1 MADRR
6 SPPKPTLPAPVRPRS
21 ARVGAGLVRWHAAGQ
36 GPPLVL
42 VHGLAGSWRWWERAL
57 PDLARQ
63 HECHMLDLPRFGA
76 ALHPDDTAEWIAGWL
91 EAVGL
96 GAGCLVGHSLGGAA
110 AASLVAHRPG
120 AVDALVLVAPVGVPT
135 GRRPA
140 GYALPLLTA
149 LATSRPRFARRLGTD
164 LLRAG
169 PASLLRGA
177 LYAVRADVR
186 ERARDVHLPTLLVW
200 GERDPL
206 VPAELAEEW
215 RRAIPHARL
224 VLIPRTGHVPMLER
238 PQAFAA
244 ALEEFLDDARDL
256 RGRGPVRH
264 VRLPGDHPQA
274 PVGEQP
280 RDALR
285 PFLGDDGVAA
295 APHHE
300 RRVP

>member
-1 MADRR
+1 MADGGASLTTR
-6 SPPKPTLPAPVRPRS
+6 VRPRS
-21 ARVGAGLVRWHAAGQ
+21 ARAGAGLVRWHAAGQ

-57 PDLARQ
+57 PDLARR

-76 ALHPDDTAEWIAGWL
+76 ALHPHETAEWIADWL
-91 EAVGL
+91 EAARL

-110 AASLVAHRPG
+110 AASLVADRPG

-149 LATSRPRFARRLGTD
+149 VATSRPRFARRLGTD
-164 LLRAG
+164 VLRAG

-186 ERARDVHLPTLLVW
+186 ERARDVHVPTLLVW

-215 RRAIPHARL
+215 RRAIPHARV
-224 VLIPRTGHVPMLER
+224 VLLPRTGHVPMVEQPR
-238 PQAFAA
+238 AFAS
-244 ALEEFLDDARDL
+244 ALEEFLDDPRDL
-256 RGRGPVRH
+256 RGRGPVRR
-264 VRLPGDHPQA
+264 VRLAGDHPEA
-274 PVGEQP
+274 PVG
-280 RDALR
+280 
-285 PFLGDDGVAA
+285 
-295 APHHE
+295 
-300 RRVP
+300 